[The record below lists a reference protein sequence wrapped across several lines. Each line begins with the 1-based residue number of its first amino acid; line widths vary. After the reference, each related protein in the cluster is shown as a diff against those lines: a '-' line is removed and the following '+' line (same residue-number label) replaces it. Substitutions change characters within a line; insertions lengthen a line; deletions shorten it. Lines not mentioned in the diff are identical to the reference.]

1 MKRTG
6 VWEYGSMGVLRAG
19 RSLLSLL
26 PYSHTPILLLA
37 LAATAPASAAP
48 RHRAPA
54 KPGAKPVALAIR
66 GLTIAP
72 ASATLSGP
80 RSAQHFIVT
89 ATLANGDTLDVTG
102 RAVYRALSPKIA
114 RIAG

>member
-48 RHRAPA
+48 RHGSPVRPAP
-54 KPGAKPVALAIR
+54 KPTTLAIR

-72 ASATLSGP
+72 TTATLSGP
-80 RSAQHFIVT
+80 RAAQHFIVT

-102 RAVYRALSPKIA
+102 RA
-114 RIAG
+114 